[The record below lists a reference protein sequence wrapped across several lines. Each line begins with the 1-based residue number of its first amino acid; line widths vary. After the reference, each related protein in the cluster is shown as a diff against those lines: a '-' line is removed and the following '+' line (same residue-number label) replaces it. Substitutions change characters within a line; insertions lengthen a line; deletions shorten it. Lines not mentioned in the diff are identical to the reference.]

1 MKSHKELALILSDCI
16 GAKTQEG
23 SINSGKAT
31 QLSLPAACVVGSSCG
46 KKKHHQLAF
55 ASFASL
61 SGNLAEDFG
70 ALATSAITSA
80 AC

>member
-1 MKSHKELALILSDCI
+1 MKSHKELALNVIKLYI

-23 SINSGKAT
+23 SINSGKAA
-31 QLSLPAACVVGSSCG
+31 QLSLPAACVVGPSCG
-46 KKKHHQLAF
+46 KKKHQLAF

-61 SGNLAEDFG
+61 SGNLAEEFG